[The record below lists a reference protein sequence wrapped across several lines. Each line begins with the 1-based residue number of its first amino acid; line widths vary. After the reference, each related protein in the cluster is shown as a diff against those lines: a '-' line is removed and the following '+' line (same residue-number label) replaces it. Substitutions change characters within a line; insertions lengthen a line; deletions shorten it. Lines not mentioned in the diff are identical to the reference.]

1 MSDGIAPQLPE
12 GAAPTPEYAAQ
23 MTAAGA
29 AGLPE
34 VPAVA
39 TISSVPT
46 TPQRPAHIPEKF
58 WDAAKGEARWEDMA
72 KSYAELEAKLGA
84 PAAAPADPAQAET
97 PPAAEGDP
105 KDTAKVEKKDDE
117 KPAFLAPMEAMRE
130 AYASGAVTEEHIA
143 AVEATGIPRDL
154 IDTYLAG
161 VKALEAQGQQQIHT
175 LAGGEENFKAAAS
188 WAAQNLTQE
197 ELDGYNAICDQP
209 ATRKQAVEWLMSKY
223 QAANP
228 SEGALLATTTAAPQ
242 GDVYSTQA
250 EMQAAFADPRYK
262 TDPAFRQ
269 QVAEKTLRSQ
279 RAGTIQVNA
288 EFHRRGR

>member
-1 MSDGIAPQLPE
+1 MSDAAAPQLPE
-12 GAAPTPEYAAQ
+12 GAAPSPEYAAQ
-23 MTAAGA
+23 MTAAGQ

-39 TISSVPT
+39 SISSVPAA
-46 TPQRPAHIPEKF
+46 PQRPAHIPEKF
-58 WDAAKGEARWEDMA
+58 WDATKGEARWEDMA
-72 KSYAELEAKLGA
+72 RSYAELESKLGA
-84 PAAAPADPAQAET
+84 PPAPAAEVT
-97 PPAAEGDP
+97 PPAPEGDP
-105 KDTAKVEKKDDE
+105 KDTAKVEKTEDA

-130 AYASGAVTEEHIA
+130 AYASGAVTDDHIA

-161 VKALEAQGQQQIHT
+161 VKALEAQGAQQIHA
-175 LAGGEENFKAAAS
+175 LAGGEDNFKAATN

-209 ATRKQAVEWLMSKY
+209 ATRKQAIEWLMSKY
-223 QAANP
+223 QSANP
-228 SEGALLATTTAAPQ
+228 AEGKLLDTTTTAPQ
-242 GDVYSTQA
+242 GDVYGSSG

-279 RAGTIQVNA
+279 RAGTINVNT
-288 EFHRRGR
+288 EFYRRGR